1 MSARTADAVSGSTG
15 VEACAPGDA
24 LRAGADGAAGLPELA
39 PEQAVNASPAATA
52 AGTIPIA

>member
-1 MSARTADAVSGSTG
+1 MSGSTG

-24 LRAGADGAAGLPELA
+24 LWAGADGPAGLPELA
-39 PEQAVNASPAATA
+39 PEQAANASPAATA

>member
-1 MSARTADAVSGSTG
+1 MSGSTG

-24 LRAGADGAAGLPELA
+24 LLAAATGVAGLPELA
-39 PEQAVNASPAATA
+39 PEQAAKASPAATA